1 MSGAGRHDSVI
12 YLTVIIKSS
21 MILIAF
27 ALTIGFV
34 AGLRS
39 MTAPAAVSWAAC
51 YGGVNLQGTPLQFL
65 GSSMAVAIFSLAA
78 LAEYVAD
85 KLPRTPN
92 RTSAG
97 PLIGRILLGGLSGAA
112 LVTAHGG
119 MLLAGAVLGGIG
131 AVIGAHVGYHV
142 RRRLVSDARVNDIV
156 VAVGEDALAILLAYL
171 LVTSA

>member
-1 MSGAGRHDSVI
+1 
-12 YLTVIIKSS
+12 LVIIRSS
-21 MILIAF
+21 MTLIAL

-51 YGGVNLQGTPLQFL
+51 YGGLNLQGTPLHFL
-65 GSSMAVAIFSLAA
+65 GSSLAVAIFSLAA

-119 MLLAGAVLGGIG
+119 MLLGGAALGGVG
-131 AVIGAHVGYHV
+131 AVIGAYVGYQV
-142 RRRLVSDARVNDIV
+142 RRRLVRGAGAQDTV
-156 VAVGEDALAILLAYL
+156 VAVSEDAVAILLAYL
-171 LVTSA
+171 VVTSSL